1 MMRLPR
7 FEYISPGT
15 VKEICG
21 LLKRYCSEAR
31 ILAGGTDLL
40 VACKLRI
47 ESPAYLIGLKKIEEL
62 KGIRLVKREG
72 LKIGAM
78 TSLSEIRDNP
88 IVIKHYTALSQAAR
102 SVGAPQIQEMGTIG
116 GNLCLNTRCIYYN
129 QSDTWRKV
137 RERCLK
143 MGGKVC
149 HVIPKGKK
157 CCAVFS
163 GDMAPSLLALGA
175 KVKLVRG
182 LGERLIPVENLYSG
196 DSKEPISLKVGE
208 FLSEIILP
216 PPVEK
221 QSSIYLKYRL
231 RGGIDFPL
239 AGVAVRVDSN
249 EKGNCTDCKVVLTG
263 VGSLPVVV
271 PGVGESLEG
280 KSLNE
285 EMISQTSQMAV
296 ESAHPVPNAS
306 GSTPTYRRRMVGI
319 LTKRALFC
327 LAKDLG
333 MIH

>member
-1 MMRLPR
+1 MMRLPK
-7 FEYISPGT
+7 FEYVSPAT
-15 VKEICG
+15 VKEACG
-21 LLKRYCSEAR
+21 LLKKYGSDAR

-47 ESPAYLIGLKKIEEL
+47 ESPAYLISLKKIKGL
-62 KGIRLVKREG
+62 NGIRLVKREG
-72 LKIGAM
+72 LKVGAM
-78 TSLSEIRDNP
+78 TTPGEIRDNP
-88 IVIKHYTALSQAAR
+88 IVLKHYTALSQAAR
-102 SVGAPQIQEMGTIG
+102 SVGTPPLQEMGTLG

-149 HVIPKGKK
+149 HVVPKGKK
-157 CCAVFS
+157 CYAVFS

-182 LGERLIPVENLYSG
+182 LGERLIPLENLYSG
-196 DSKEPISLKVGE
+196 DSREPISLKVGE
-208 FLSEIILP
+208 FLSEVILP

-239 AGVAVRVDSN
+239 AGVAVRVVLN
-249 EKGNCTDCKVVLTG
+249 GKGNCTGCKVVLTG
-263 VGSLPVVV
+263 VGPLPVVV
-271 PGVGESLEG
+271 SEVGEALEG
-280 KSLNE
+280 KRLNE
-285 EMISQTSQMAV
+285 ELISQTSQMAIK
-296 ESAHPVPNAS
+296 SAHPVPNAS

-319 LTKRALFC
+319 LTKRALFSV
-327 LAKDLG
+327 AKDLG
-333 MIH
+333 MNH